1 MCTRRVSMSDRA
13 GQQIGN
19 YRLERLLGSGGFADV
34 YLGKQVYLDS
44 LAAIKLL
51 KTNLSE
57 GDIEDFRSEARTLVR
72 LIHPHIVRIL
82 DFGLEGDTPFLVM
95 DFAPN
100 GTLRQR
106 HRREEQLGLRLVV
119 DYVKQIAGALQ
130 YAHDHKIIHRD
141 IKPENMLFGRQ
152 HEILLGD
159 FGIAVVA

>member
-1 MCTRRVSMSDRA
+1 MGSYSKDHQERERIYSSRPATLVCARRSSMSDRV
-13 GQQIGN
+13 GQQLGN
-19 YRLERLLGSGGFADV
+19 YRIERLLGSGGFADV

-51 KTNLSE
+51 KTNLAE

-82 DFGLEGDTPFLVM
+82 DFGLEGNTPFLVM

-106 HRREEQLGLRLVV
+106 HQRGTRLPLGTVV
-119 DYVKQIAGALQ
+119 GYVNEVASALQ
-130 YAHDHKIIHRD
+130 FA
-141 IKPENMLFGRQ
+141 
-152 HEILLGD
+152 
-159 FGIAVVA
+159 